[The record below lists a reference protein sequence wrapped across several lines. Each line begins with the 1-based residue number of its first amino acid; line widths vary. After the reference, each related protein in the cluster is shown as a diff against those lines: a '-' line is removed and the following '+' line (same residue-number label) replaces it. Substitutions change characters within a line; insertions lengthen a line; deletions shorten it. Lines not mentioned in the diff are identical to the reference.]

1 LVDHGETL
9 GLQEEGKKQK
19 NNGIGTLCYTMYI
32 CAEQRV
38 IFLPFAQVSIDPQDK
53 IRYTLLA

>member
-1 LVDHGETL
+1 M
-9 GLQEEGKKQK
+9 
-19 NNGIGTLCYTMYI
+19 IYYCI

-38 IFLPFAQVSIDPQDK
+38 IFLLFAQVSIDPQDK

>member
-1 LVDHGETL
+1 V
-9 GLQEEGKKQK
+9 QEEGKEQK
-19 NNGIGTLCYTMYI
+19 NNGMGTLCYTMHI

-38 IFLPFAQVSIDPQDK
+38 IFLVFVQVSIDPQDK

>member
-1 LVDHGETL
+1 M
-9 GLQEEGKKQK
+9 
-19 NNGIGTLCYTMYI
+19 IYYCI

-38 IFLPFAQVSIDPQDK
+38 IFLEFAQVSIDPQGK